1 MARRHVFHASLD
13 LPLPRERVFPFFADA
28 ANLQLITPPELGFR
42 IVTPTPVVMAE
53 GALIRYR
60 LRLMGIPF
68 SWLTRI
74 AAWDPPHAFVDEQ
87 LQGPY
92 RVWIHTHRFCDMP
105 SGTSPGTRIDDEVQF
120 ELPLFPLGE
129 VAAPLVRLQIR
140 RIFAYRAAAIR
151 RAFQV

>member
-1 MARRHVFHASLD
+1 MPRPQFFRTSID
-13 LPLPRERVFPFFADA
+13 LPLPRESVFPFFADA
-28 ANLQLITPPELGFR
+28 ANLQVITPPELGFR
-42 IVTPTPVVMAE
+42 IVTPAPVAMAE

-87 LQGPY
+87 LEGPY
-92 RVWIHTHRFCDMP
+92 RVWIHTHRFSDTP
-105 SGTSPGTRIDDEVQF
+105 SGTRITDEVQY
-120 ELPLFPLGE
+120 ELPLFPIGE
-129 VAAPLVRLQIR
+129 VAAPLVRLQVR

-151 RAFQV
+151 RAFGI